1 MSKPRGIN
9 AKHSKDKNT
18 RIAQANFLIENLVE
32 PVLIMNDATISS
44 LNDTF
49 NLNDDQAGFNPAMV
63 TMAIINLNYRF
74 DKDTHYEAV
83 ESFMRNIQDYL
94 PYKLRVDH
102 NIWGYS
108 AGSMY
113 NKTNTSEETKE
124 ILNKLHDWLFNMRFK
139 VENEV
144 TYRYMLGNKQQLLET
159 LKRRFREKW
168 GDKIETT
175 NENHTTLDGGI
186 SLNIKFKEL
195 NKDD

>member
-1 MSKPRGIN
+1 
-9 AKHSKDKNT
+9 
-18 RIAQANFLIENLVE
+18 
-32 PVLIMNDATISS
+32 
-44 LNDTF
+44 
-49 NLNDDQAGFNPAMV
+49 
-63 TMAIINLNYRF
+63 
-74 DKDTHYEAV
+74 
-83 ESFMRNIQDYL
+83 
-94 PYKLRVDH
+94 
-102 NIWGYS
+102 
-108 AGSMY
+108 
-113 NKTNTSEETKE
+113 
-124 ILNKLHDWLFNMRFK
+124 MRFK